1 MTPGVPASGPVD
13 GLLLPPAPAPAYA
26 DGGLGDV
33 LPSVVSALSPAGA
46 AAGRSRRGS
55 SGLEPSEPGPRWVL
69 PPARSAVVVLVDGL
83 GYDLLRRRG
92 GHAPWLRSH
101 FGEGRRIASGF
112 PSTTPVS
119 MGSFGTG
126 LAPGSHGLVGF
137 EVLIPGEDRLLNEL
151 SWEDGPVPERWQP
164 RATWFERAASAGV
177 DVARIGPGFFDGSG
191 LTRAALR
198 GGRFVAASSL
208 DARVDATLAHARSRE
223 QTLTYLYWGDLDKVG
238 HVHGCESWQWGDE
251 LETIDRAL
259 ARLAE
264 GLPGDCSLT
273 ITADHGM
280 VDVPMAD
287 RLDLAHD
294 GELAAGVRHSGG
306 EPRAPQLYCEPG
318 AVEDVLTTWQAR
330 IGSFAWVL
338 SREEA
343 VAGGLFGAV
352 HDEHLARIG
361 DVVVAMRD
369 AHAVVDSR
377 HHRPELLAL
386 IGLHGSLTDDEVP
399 VPMFHVAA
407 RSS

>member
-1 MTPGVPASGPVD
+1 MTSPVPG
-13 GLLLPPAPAPAYA
+13 PAPAPAYA
-26 DGGLGDV
+26 EGGLGDV
-33 LPSVVSALSPAGA
+33 LPSVVAALGVTGA
-46 AAGRSRRGS
+46 PVAPGA
-55 SGLEPSEPGPRWVL
+55 SGPSVAPTARWEL

-83 GYDLLRRRG
+83 GHDLLRRRG

-101 FGEGRRIASGF
+101 FSGARRIASGF

-137 EVLIPGEDRLLNEL
+137 EVLVPGEDRLLNEL

-164 RATWFERAASAGV
+164 RATWFETAAAAGI
-177 DVARIGPGFFDGSG
+177 DVVRIGPGFFDGSG

-198 GGRFVAASSL
+198 GGRFVAAQDL
-208 DARVDATLAHARSRE
+208 DARVEATLAHARSRGR
-223 QTLTYLYWGDLDKVG
+223 TLTYLYWGDLDKVG

-259 ARLAE
+259 ARLAD
-264 GLPGDCSLT
+264 GLPDDCSLT

-280 VDVPMAD
+280 VDVPMAN

-294 GELAAGVRHSGG
+294 AELAEGVRHSGG

-318 AVEDVLTTWQAR
+318 AADDVLTTWR
-330 IGSFAWVL
+330 SRVGDLAWVL
-338 SREEA
+338 SRDEA
-343 VAGGLFGAV
+343 VSGGLFGTV
-352 HDEHLARIG
+352 HAEHLPRIG
-361 DVVVAMRD
+361 DVVVAMKGP
-369 AHAVVDSR
+369 HAIVDSR

-386 IGLHGSLTDDEVP
+386 VGLHGSLTDDEVP

-407 RSS
+407 RAT

>member
-1 MTPGVPASGPVD
+1 MPAGGPGGA
-13 GLLLPPAPAPAYA
+13 PAPAPAYGE
-26 DGGLGDV
+26 GGLGDV
-33 LPSVVSALSPAGA
+33 LPSVVSALGVGEPAGDE
-46 AAGRSRRGS
+46 
-55 SGLEPSEPGPRWVL
+55 GLPARWVL

-92 GHAPWLRSH
+92 GHAPWLRGQ
-101 FGEGRRIASGF
+101 FGAGRRIASGF

-126 LAPGSHGLVGF
+126 LSPGSHGLVGF
-137 EVLIPGEDRLLNEL
+137 EVLVPGEDRLLNEL

-164 RATWFERAASAGV
+164 RRTWFERAAGAGL
-177 DVARIGPGFFDGSG
+177 DVVRIGPGFFDGSG

-198 GGRFVAASSL
+198 GGRFVAAQSL
-208 DARVDATLAHARSRE
+208 DARVDATLAHARTKQR
-223 QTLTYLYWGDLDKVG
+223 TLTYLYWGELDKVG
-238 HVHGCESWQWGDE
+238 HVHGCQSWQWGDE

-259 ARLAE
+259 ARLAQ
-264 GLPGDCSLT
+264 GLPDDCSLT

-280 VDVPMAD
+280 VDVPMAN

-294 GELAAGVRHSGG
+294 TELAAGVRHSGG

-318 AVEDVLTTWQAR
+318 ATDDVLATWQAR

-338 SREEA
+338 SREQA
-343 VAGGLFGAV
+343 VAEGLFGAV

-369 AHAVVDSR
+369 DHAVVDSR

-407 RSS
+407 RST